1 MQHFLL
7 LSAAV
12 HVTFVGSEGRVCM
25 FMYLAAVTQQQRNSK
40 RTTANTAAAA
50 AAAAARNKA

>member
-12 HVTFVGSEGRVCM
+12 HVTFVGSEGRVR
-25 FMYLAAVTQQQRNSK
+25 MYLAAVTQQQRNSK